1 MHILWS
7 PWFLRGG
14 GKRRGRG
21 MTGTVSALSI
31 AFMAISCVIGF
42 AIPIVLLI
50 YFRKKKGA
58 DILPFFIGCAVMLV
72 FALLLESAVH
82 RLVLFSDIGK
92 TIQNNIWL
100 YALYGGL
107 MAGIFEETGRFLAFK
122 TVLRKKQGKDI
133 NALMYGAGHGG
144 FEAAALLGI
153 TMINNIIYSVMVNSG
168 NTAALTGT
176 LSGDVL
182 AQVEASIQALITT
195 PSYQFLLGGVERIFA
210 VILQLFLS
218 VLVWFA
224 VKKKGKGYLYTLAIL
239 IHFLVDA
246 LTVVLSGLGVNMIMI
261 EIVIGILSVL
271 TAFFAKKVWRYQS

>member
-1 MHILWS
+1 
-7 PWFLRGG
+7 
-14 GKRRGRG
+14 

-92 TIQNNIWL
+92 MIQNNIWL

-224 VKKKGKGYLYTLAIL
+224 VKKKGKGYLYPLAIL

>member
-1 MHILWS
+1 
-7 PWFLRGG
+7 
-14 GKRRGRG
+14 

-31 AFMAISCVIGF
+31 AFMAISCVIAF

-224 VKKKGKGYLYTLAIL
+224 VKKKGKGYLYPLAIL

-246 LTVVLSGLGVNMIMI
+246 LTVVLSGLGVNMIKI